1 MPKGGCKVLA
11 FTRLC
16 YGGNDMAS
24 GRSDRARKRRKK
36 KRRTVRAPS
45 ATSEAETRLLA
56 LARELATPPL
66 SVDLAAALH
75 HLAAAHAPDAPL
87 PRAVARAWI
96 HGRAD
101 KTAALQL
108 AWAREQVR
116 LALEEILARSPRA
129 GALTGPHETRA
140 WLLLAAAEAIA
151 QEPEA
156 AAADRLKTLLE
167 LTGG

>member
-1 MPKGGCKVLA
+1 
-11 FTRLC
+11 
-16 YGGNDMAS
+16 MA
-24 GRSDRARKRRKK
+24 GRRSDRARKRPR
-36 KRRTVRAPS
+36 KRRAPREPS
-45 ATSEAETRLLA
+45 AASEAETRLLA

-66 SVDLAAALH
+66 NADLAAALH
-75 HLAAAHAPDAPL
+75 HLAAACAPEGPL

-96 HGRAD
+96 RGRED

-116 LALEEILARSPRA
+116 LALEEILARTPPR
-129 GALTGPHETRA
+129 GALAGSAETRA

-151 QEPEA
+151 QEPPA

>member
-1 MPKGGCKVLA
+1 
-11 FTRLC
+11 
-16 YGGNDMAS
+16 MAS
-24 GRSDRARKRRKK
+24 GRSARARKRRKK
-36 KRRTVRAPS
+36 KKKKPRAAVQAPS
-45 ATSEAETRLLA
+45 AAGDAETRLLT

-75 HLAAAHAPDAPL
+75 HLATAHAPDAPL

-101 KTAALQL
+101 KTAALRL
-108 AWAREQVR
+108 TWAREQVR
-116 LALEEILARSPRA
+116 LALEDILTRAPRA
-129 GALTGPHETRA
+129 GSLSGPAETRA

-156 AAADRLKTLLE
+156 AAADRLTTLLD

>member
-1 MPKGGCKVLA
+1 
-11 FTRLC
+11 
-16 YGGNDMAS
+16 MAS
-24 GRSDRARKRRKK
+24 GRSARARKRRKK
-36 KRRTVRAPS
+36 KKKKPRAVQAPS
-45 ATSEAETRLLA
+45 AASDAETRLLT

-66 SVDLAAALH
+66 RVDLAAALH

-116 LALEEILARSPRA
+116 LALEDILARAPRA
-129 GALTGPHETRA
+129 GSLTGPAETRA

-156 AAADRLKTLLE
+156 AAADRLKTLLD
-167 LTGG
+167 LTRS